1 MKILVIDDNTA
12 VLETVAL
19 LLVREGHTVSTAPD
33 GRQGLARL
41 EAGEAVDLVLTDLDM
56 PNLSGTE
63 VVREVRSRWPHVRV
77 GLMTGRMNHLPSEQE
92 PVDVLLRKPVSLYEL
107 REAINRLSRWRP

>member
-1 MKILVIDDNTA
+1 MRILVIDDSTA

-41 EAGEAVDLVLTDLDM
+41 EAGEPVDLVLTDLDM

-63 VVREVRSRWPHVRV
+63 VVRQVRSRWPQVRV
-77 GLMTGRMNHLPSEQE
+77 GIMTGKIDHRLAEHE